1 MVVFKTD
8 QQQDEEGG
16 NENKMEQED
25 DDDDDDEENEDDIHE
40 MWLQATGGDKN
51 AQNEDNSLMDE
62 EDLEREALIAAE
74 REDIE
79 FPDEM
84 ITPRDFPA
92 HKRFARYRG
101 LKSFRTS

>member
-1 MVVFKTD
+1 M
-8 QQQDEEGG
+8 
-16 NENKMEQED
+16 ED
-25 DDDDDDEENEDDIHE
+25 DEDDEDDIHE
-40 MWLQATGGDKN
+40 MWLQATGGNKQQKEKN
-51 AQNEDNSLMDE
+51 ENNMEE

-92 HKRFARYRG
+92 RKRFARYRG
-101 LKSFRTS
+101 LKSFRMLCSSAKRENFSRIPQISLYHSRV